1 MARIDERAIYT
12 ILVQGPIDASLA
24 DWCGPVTITSTKSA
38 DGQLVT
44 TLSGIEMDQAGLMG
58 VTRHLH
64 GLGIILLAIRRELLP
79 VEDAAGRIECEG
91 RYQ

>member
-24 DWCGPVTITSTKSA
+24 DWCGPVTITSTAAA

-44 TLSGIEMDQAGLMG
+44 TLSGIETDQAGLMG
-58 VTRHLH
+58 VARHLH
-64 GLGIILLAIRRELLP
+64 GLGIVLLAIRRELLP
-79 VEDAAGRIECEG
+79 AEDVAGSMECEG
-91 RYQ
+91 RNQ